1 MVSGSR
7 VRQSASSA
15 WGRSAKRS
23 RSGCAA
29 GAPMSSITI
38 SHASPAATKSGS
50 QSAGARDELLAQ
62 ADIVV
67 LALPLT
73 PTTLHMLDSARL
85 ARMKPG
91 SFLIN
96 PCRGSV
102 VDEAAVLDALQSG
115 RLAADVF
122 ESEDWVRADRPLEIA
137 AGLRG
142 HANTLFTA
150 HIGSAVQRVRLAIEL
165 RAAQNICQ
173 ALAGARPVDAV
184 NEVAAAR
191 RAAC

>member
-1 MVSGSR
+1 MPRLGGGRGGGSR
-7 VRQSASSA
+7 
-15 WGRSAKRS
+15 
-23 RSGCAA
+23 CAA
-29 GAPMSSITI
+29 IGATRRI
-38 SHASPAATKSGS
+38 
-50 QSAGARDELLAQ
+50 R
-62 ADIVV
+62 
-67 LALPLT
+67 
-73 PTTLHMLDSARL
+73 
-85 ARMKPG
+85 
-91 SFLIN
+91 
-96 PCRGSV
+96 RG
-102 VDEAAVLDALQSG
+102 
-115 RLAADVF
+115 RF

>member
-1 MVSGSR
+1 
-7 VRQSASSA
+7 
-15 WGRSAKRS
+15 
-23 RSGCAA
+23 
-29 GAPMSSITI
+29 
-38 SHASPAATKSGS
+38 
-50 QSAGARDELLAQ
+50 LAQ

-115 RLAADVF
+115 RLAGYAADVF

-142 HANTLFTA
+142 HANTLFRR
-150 HIGSAVQRVRLAIEL
+150 ISVQPCKGCDWRSNCAPRRTFARLSP
-165 RAAQNICQ
+165 AQGQ
-173 ALAGARPVDAV
+173 LMP
-184 NEVAAAR
+184 
-191 RAAC
+191 